1 MSSSEIQSFINKF
14 HQLRRAGLTAH
25 LDLDTHAGKAWMG
38 LRMVI
43 SPGQKLQKSRN
54 PSYFRRQ
61 ERRKA
66 AAKAAEA
73 SEKPSDVNAEEA
85 LAKEVDEP
93 ESSAEEALATDKV
106 SEINAEAADGNE
118 SAEQADIPVRDADEA
133 ENAINRS
140 TAEKTIIS
148 DSNLVDDF
156 TKDVKQ
162 ADNSK
167 SENVFHTKIVE
178 YTNDGKWVDYCPSP
192 VTKPSI
198 RNIASNSAQEQERF
212 SCELCEF
219 KCNSERSLF
228 CHMSTNHAKIEQLDG
243 NVSQIDSSVNVSL
256 GVMNNSD
263 LNQEIVE
270 KPTALPP
277 VSYAEKAKIK
287 VPVPEPIKV
296 EHICDSCDIS
306 FKNRTDL
313 KIHFFNEHVV
323 TKEQKSSK
331 KKRNGKKSRQK
342 FNPQPHDEDEGA
354 GEMG

>member
-1 MSSSEIQSFINKF
+1 MKMSSSEIQSFINKF

-38 LRMVI
+38 LRIVI
-43 SPGQKLQKSRN
+43 SPDQKLQKFRN

-93 ESSAEEALATDKV
+93 ESSAEEALATDNV
-106 SEINAEAADGNE
+106 SESNAEEAADGIE
-118 SAEQADIPVRDADEA
+118 SAEQADIPVRDAEEA
-133 ENAINRS
+133 ESAINRS

-148 DSNLVDDF
+148 DSNLVDDI

-167 SENVFHTKIVE
+167 SENVFHRKLVE

-198 RNIASNSAQEQERF
+198 RNIASKSAQEQERF

-219 KCNSERSLF
+219 KCNSERTLF
-228 CHMSTNHAKIEQLDG
+228 SHMSTNH
-243 NVSQIDSSVNVSL
+243 
-256 GVMNNSD
+256 
-263 LNQEIVE
+263 
-270 KPTALPP
+270 
-277 VSYAEKAKIK
+277 
-287 VPVPEPIKV
+287 
-296 EHICDSCDIS
+296 
-306 FKNRTDL
+306 
-313 KIHFFNEHVV
+313 
-323 TKEQKSSK
+323 
-331 KKRNGKKSRQK
+331 
-342 FNPQPHDEDEGA
+342 
-354 GEMG
+354 

>member
-1 MSSSEIQSFINKF
+1 MAVSK
-14 HQLRRAGLTAH
+14 
-25 LDLDTHAGKAWMG
+25 
-38 LRMVI
+38 
-43 SPGQKLQKSRN
+43 
-54 PSYFRRQ
+54 
-61 ERRKA
+61 
-66 AAKAAEA
+66 
-73 SEKPSDVNAEEA
+73 KPSDSDTIAEEA
-85 LAKEVDEP
+85 FAKEVDDQEG
-93 ESSAEEALATDKV
+93 SAEEALATDNV
-106 SEINAEAADGNE
+106 SESNAEEAADGIK
-118 SAEQADIPVRDADEA
+118 SAEQADISERDAKEA
-133 ENAINRS
+133 VNRN

-148 DSNLVDDF
+148 DSNLVDDI

-198 RNIASNSAQEQERF
+198 RNIASKSAQEQERF

-306 FKNRTDL
+306 FKNKTDL
-313 KIHFFNEHVV
+313 KIHFLNEHIV

-354 GEMG
+354 DEMR